1 MGHGR
6 GPPKV
11 ADGGG
16 EEVKK
21 LPSQTFHLVEKSCD
35 WSVTKCKKKRVLKL
49 LRQMMKRT
57 FMDMLPMLRK

>member
-35 WSVTKCKKKRVLKL
+35 WSVTKCKKNV
-49 LRQMMKRT
+49 
-57 FMDMLPMLRK
+57 F